1 MTQPLS
7 DYYIC
12 SSHNTYL
19 LSDQSTGESSV
30 YSYINALKSGFR
42 LVELD
47 IWVSYYYWAFLIICI
62 LLGW

>member
-1 MTQPLS
+1 MNQPLS

-19 LSDQSTGESSV
+19 LANQLTGESSV
-30 YSYINALKSGFR
+30 FGYVNALKSGFR

-47 IWVSYYYWAFLIICI
+47 IWVFL
-62 LLGW
+62 LLPFFIHHLFI